1 MSRGHQSPQS
11 TLPPFALKTINTT
24 TWGSTANACTI
35 ADEYINSNS
44 VVLAFVTGSTPSA
57 GRWSYAITQ
66 DQCVI
71 TSTDSE
77 SSTLPVS
84 YIVL

>member
-1 MSRGHQSPQS
+1 M
-11 TLPPFALKTINTT
+11 PPFSQKQINTC
-24 TWGSTANACTI
+24 TWGATAGSCTI
-35 ADEYINSNS
+35 ADSYIRANS
-44 VVLAFVTGSTPSA
+44 VIFAFVTGSTPAA
-57 GRWSYAITQ
+57 GRWSYTVTNGQ
-66 DQCVI
+66 VVI